1 RCPGQAKI
9 RRALELPAI
18 WFAVVSCRGSPVMS
32 RAARPPFETLAD
44 VLQQLGGID
53 PSRVRADVLPGTA
66 TEHDLVRLLDRSQR
80 LYELVDGVLVE
91 KAMGTRESFLAGW
104 LIY

>member
-1 RCPGQAKI
+1 
-9 RRALELPAI
+9 
-18 WFAVVSCRGSPVMS
+18 MS

-44 VLQQLGGID
+44 VLKQLGGID
-53 PSRVRADVLPGTA
+53 PSRVRADVPLGKA

-91 KAMGTRESFLAGW
+91 KTMGFPESFAAWWWIPAISKATTPNNVPSRLAQSMDCQR
-104 LIY
+104 LSN